1 MDRRQQLLGAIT
13 LGVIA
18 AALVGCGDTSAYKA
32 YTPADEAAPA
42 PASSVASDP
51 SAVTPTDV
59 SPAAE
64 IPPAAVEPAAPAV
77 AEATPSAEPVV
88 APPEPA
94 AELAAPVDVSAAQP
108 EEIPSA
114 TDPGAVTPASAS
126 ESDGT
131 LIAAIGNATAV
142 AAVKS
147 EPRETK
153 LLIPEKTF
161 QREGDAL
168 RVSYDDIDLLKVLNM
183 EPVQPDAPDKFP
195 QWLKDLEGQ
204 RIRLRGYM
212 RPGELSED
220 LPFFVLAR
228 DTQACCFGPN
238 TKAYDIIPVMMR
250 EGVTT
255 DYIHLTPF
263 DITGVFHI
271 NVEMDLD
278 DESKVEF
285 LYYIDDALLIAK

>member
-1 MDRRQQLLGAIT
+1 MDRRQQLLGAFT

-51 SAVTPTDV
+51 SAVTPTEV

-64 IPPAAVEPAAPAV
+64 TPPAAVEPVAPVV

-88 APPEPA
+88 ASPEPV
-94 AELAAPVDVSAAQP
+94 AEPAAPVDVSAARP

-114 TDPGAVTPASAS
+114 ADPGAVTPASAL
-126 ESDGT
+126 EPDGT
-131 LIAAIGNATAV
+131 LIAAIGNAQAAAV
-142 AAVKS
+142 AL

-153 LLIPEKTF
+153 LLIPEKSF
-161 QREGDAL
+161 QREGDTIRL
-168 RVSYDDIDLLKVLNM
+168 SYDDIDLLKVLNM
-183 EPVQPDAPDKFP
+183 EPVVKDAPDKFP

-204 RIRLRGYM
+204 RIHLRGYM

-220 LPFFVLAR
+220 LPFFVMAR
-228 DTQACCFGPN
+228 DMNACCFGPN
-238 TKAYDIIPVMMR
+238 TKPYDIIPVMMR

-255 DYIHLTPF
+255 DWIAWRPF

-271 NVEMDLD
+271 DVAMDFANED
-278 DESKVEF
+278 KVEF
-285 LYYIDDALLIAK
+285 LYYVDDAVIVKKK